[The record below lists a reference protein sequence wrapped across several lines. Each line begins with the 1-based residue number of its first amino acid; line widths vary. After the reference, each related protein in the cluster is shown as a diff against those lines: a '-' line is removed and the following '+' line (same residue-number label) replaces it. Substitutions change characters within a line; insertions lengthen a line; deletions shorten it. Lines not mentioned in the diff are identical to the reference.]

1 MWYWFS
7 VRNARKYVT
16 IVTFLI
22 TFPNIWGGGACVCF
36 LYVSR
41 DVHVLVCSVKVRWS
55 EEKRSGQSECT
66 AQAPREWVGVAP
78 RGHKLYWAEVIEL
91 TWEGLVWGGLVGSR
105 ALNTICMHR
114 PTLKRGGE
122 AYTCTAPTASAPSCR
137 TTDHAPAAAPLRAIY
152 ICSRFCSFYFSATF
166 LLITFKRLLKTL
178 FMSYKEKPLN
188 KITGKL
194 KQYVE
199 IFPPIFVEVR

>member
-1 MWYWFS
+1 MRETTF
-7 VRNARKYVT
+7 T

-36 LYVSR
+36 QYVSR
-41 DVHVLVCSVKVRWS
+41 DVHVLVRSVKVNGEVKRRR
-55 EEKRSGQSECT
+55 EETSGQSECT

-114 PTLKRGGE
+114 PTLKRGGGGVHVH
-122 AYTCTAPTASAPSCR
+122 CTDSFRPVLPHHGPRARRR
-137 TTDHAPAAAPLRAIY
+137 TTPRYLY
-152 ICSRFCSFYFSATF
+152 LLTLLFLLFSATF

-188 KITGKL
+188 KNNWQVKTILCRDFSSYFCGGT
-194 KQYVE
+194 VH
-199 IFPPIFVEVR
+199 